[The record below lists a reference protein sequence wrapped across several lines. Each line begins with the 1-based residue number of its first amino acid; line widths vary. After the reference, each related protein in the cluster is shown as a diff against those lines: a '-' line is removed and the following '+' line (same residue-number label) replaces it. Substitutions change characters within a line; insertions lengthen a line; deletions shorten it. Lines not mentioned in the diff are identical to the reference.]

1 MRILLL
7 CHSFNSLTQRVFV
20 ELRRTGHEVSVEFDV
35 NDSVTE
41 EAVALFRPE
50 LVIAPF
56 LRRAIPESV
65 WRAHRCIVLHP
76 GIEGD
81 RGPSALDW
89 AIMNGEHEWGV
100 TALQAT
106 GEMDA
111 GDIWASVDFSMRE
124 ATKASLYRNEVTE
137 AAVAALELTVSR
149 LRERGFRPRP
159 LDYARPGVR
168 GRLRPVMRQDERRI
182 DWHGDDTATVLR
194 RIRAADGAPGVLDAV
209 RGVACYLY
217 GAHAEGGIRGGRP
230 GDVIARRDGAILR
243 ATRDGALWIT
253 HLKRADD
260 PEAFKLPA
268 SMVLQDKLAD
278 VPELPL
284 PPHASVEHR
293 TWRPIRY
300 EEKGAVGYLHF
311 DFYNGAMG
319 TQHCDALRE
328 AYALARS
335 RPTRVIVLAGG
346 EDFWSN
352 GIHLNLIEAS
362 PHPAEESWRN
372 INAMND
378 LVREI
383 ATTDRQLTIA
393 ALAGNAGAGGV
404 FLGLAAD
411 RVWARDGIVL
421 NPHYKSMGNLYGS
434 EYWTYLLPRRVAPE
448 QARAVVENRLP
459 LGVDEAGT
467 LGLIDAHFGVTRKA
481 FHDEVDHRAAELA
494 SDASFAARVEAKN
507 RRRAADEAAKPLERY
522 REEELERMRL
532 NFFGF
537 DSSYHVARYNF
548 VHKVPRSRT
557 PLYLAR
563 HRERVANRAAGDHGE
578 SSAVAVAGSGFSTR
592 ESSTASS
599 DEADRRVR
607 GDSAP

>member
-7 CHSFNSLTQRVFV
+7 CHAFNSLTQRVFV
-20 ELRRTGHEVSVEFDV
+20 ELRRAGHDVSVEFDV
-35 NDSVTE
+35 NDSVTG
-41 EAVALFRPE
+41 EAVTLFRPD
-50 LVIAPF
+50 LVVAPF
-56 LRRAIPESV
+56 LKRAIPESV

-89 AIMNGEHEWGV
+89 AIMNGEREWGV

-111 GDIWASVDFSMRE
+111 GDIWAAVDFPMRE

-137 AAVAALELTVSR
+137 AAVAALELTLSR
-149 LRERGFRPRP
+149 LRDPGFRPRP

-168 GRLRPVMRQDERRI
+168 GRLRPPMRQEDRRI
-182 DWHGDDTATVLR
+182 DWRGEDTATILR

-217 GAHAEGGIRGGRP
+217 DAHAEGGIRGGRP

-260 PEAFKLPA
+260 PRAFKLPA
-268 SMVLQDKLAD
+268 SMVLRDKLAD

-284 PPHASVEHR
+284 PPRAPVEHR
-293 TWRPIRY
+293 TWRAIRY
-300 EEKGAVGYLHF
+300 EEKGAVGHLHF
-311 DFYNGAMG
+311 DFYNGAMD
-319 TQHCDALRE
+319 TEHCDALRE

-362 PHPAEESWRN
+362 AHPAEESWRN

-404 FLGLAAD
+404 FLALAAD

-459 LGVDEAGT
+459 LGVDEGAT
-467 LGLIDAHFGVTRKA
+467 LGLIDAHCGATRKA
-481 FHDEVDHRAAELA
+481 FRDEVDRRAAELA
-494 SDASFAARVEAKN
+494 NNVSFAALIEAKS
-507 RRRAADEAAKPLERY
+507 RRRAADETAKPLERY

-557 PLYLAR
+557 PLYLAQ
-563 HRERVANRAAGDHGE
+563 HRDRAC
-578 SSAVAVAGSGFSTR
+578 
-592 ESSTASS
+592 
-599 DEADRRVR
+599 
-607 GDSAP
+607 SAPRVPPP